1 VDKQG
6 IFTEIV
12 DLLRAMDGNVN
23 HRVIRFD
30 DTPFKEYGIDSLTQI
45 RLAAEVEERFD
56 VVINDS
62 DAFIATSFVRLV
74 DLIEG
79 KLNPA
84 AGGRS

>member
-1 VDKQG
+1 VDRHA

-12 DLLRAMDGNVN
+12 DLLRAMNDGMS

-45 RLAAEVEERFD
+45 RLAAEIEERFE
-56 VVINDS
+56 VAINDS

-79 KLNPA
+79 KLDTA